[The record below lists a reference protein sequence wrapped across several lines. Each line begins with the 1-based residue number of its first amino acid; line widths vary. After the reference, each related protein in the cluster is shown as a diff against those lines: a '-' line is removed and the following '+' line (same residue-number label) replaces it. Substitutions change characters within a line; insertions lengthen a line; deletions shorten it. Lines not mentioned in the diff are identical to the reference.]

1 MKLIRSL
8 FASSL
13 LLLSFQPIFAQNLKM
28 QWSPA
33 TEKAIRMQF
42 SLSMA
47 AGNLKLSP
55 VEKDFF
61 LNCAI
66 QKVKLKYPKG
76 INASMQEWSQ
86 TFDAVAKAC
95 VQESNYMSVKDWTA
109 ASENSLKNKLDRM
122 LPVELDSQTRGQLS
136 DCLIN
141 DMKIRFPSGFSVNA
155 GNKAAMDST
164 FTMLIATCVAKVNY
178 RGYLRWNKESDL
190 HFQKELVKYF
200 PEEMPD
206 DKKKL
211 CIDCI
216 MGKLKQKYPDGIS
229 FTPEVQREY
238 LELIKQWAEDCLKI
252 N

>member
-1 MKLIRSL
+1 MLTFMKLIRSI

-33 TEKAIRMQF
+33 TEKAT
-42 SLSMA
+42 
-47 AGNLKLSP
+47 
-55 VEKDFF
+55 F
-61 LNCAI
+61 LNCAM

-95 VQESNYMSVKDWTA
+95 VKTGQQLVKI
-109 ASENSLKNKLDRM
+109 
-122 LPVELDSQTRGQLS
+122 Q
-136 DCLIN
+136 
-141 DMKIRFPSGFSVNA
+141 FPSGFSVNA
-155 GNKAAMDST
+155 GFKEVMDST

-190 HFQKELVKYF
+190 HFQKELIKYF
-200 PEEMPD
+200 PKEMPE
-206 DKKKL
+206 DKKKR

-216 MGKLKQKYPDGIS
+216 MSKLKQKYPDGIS

-238 LELIKQWAEDCLKI
+238 LELIKQWAEDCLKLLQK
-252 N
+252 